1 MDLIIAALAI
11 GGFCLLLALGE
22 MIYNAV
28 EYFYKKEE
36 NHGIYS

>member
-1 MDLIIAALAI
+1 MSIDLIYAALAI

-28 EYFYKKEE
+28 EYFTKRR
-36 NHGIYS
+36 

>member
-28 EYFYKKEE
+28 SYIKKGRE
-36 NHGIYS
+36 S